1 MEAQRVKPKT
11 RQSSAG
17 LLPRMESRL
26 WSDGQTVT
34 YRYHPVGGKP
44 MNLGTNRLAAIQ
56 KVLDLNRSGTDVGT
70 VAELWRLY
78 QATPEWK
85 SLADATRADY
95 LQCSKEVLDNFGKA
109 SAALI
114 RPTDINR
121 YLRVERAAAPVRAN
135 REAALLSNLFNLG
148 IERGD
153 LDANPCKQ
161 VRRNK
166 EQPRT
171 EAPETAVLGA
181 FVGWLV
187 ESGGQRKTIAQMA
200 EFAAYGGSRRVEFLR
215 LSRTQIDRSGG
226 FVRVQRAKQRGVVV
240 WEKIEIGPQMADLL
254 DRIEAHATELA
265 IQRKKPRSEYVFCNG
280 KGNPYT
286 ARGFMANWGR
296 WMGQA
301 IKAGVVTK
309 RFTFHDLRAYYVTL
323 HRTERGNLPELHKNP
338 ATTARIYDRRKE
350 SNRGAM

>member
-1 MEAQRVKPKT
+1 MKPRNRK
-11 RQSSAG
+11 SSAG
-17 LLPRMESRL
+17 LLPRMEAWVWR
-26 WSDGQTVT
+26 DGKTT
-34 YRYHPVGGKP
+34 SYRYHPVGAKP
-44 MNLGTNRLAAIQ
+44 IPLGTDKKAAIQ
-56 KVLDLNRSGTDVGT
+56 QVLDLSGKSGDAGT
-70 VAELWRLY
+70 VKELWRLY
-78 QATPEWK
+78 QLSPGWTI
-85 SLADATRADY
+85 LAEATRADY
-95 LQCSKEVLDNFGKA
+95 LQCSGPLLKTFGPA
-109 SAALI
+109 QAALI

-121 YLRVERAAAPVRAN
+121 YLRVERADAPVRAN

-181 FVGWLV
+181 FVDWLV
-187 ESGGQRKTIAQMA
+187 RSGGQRKTIAQMA

-215 LSRTQIDRSGG
+215 LTWAQVDRAGG
-226 FVRVQRAKQRGVVV
+226 VVRVQRAKQRGAVV
-240 WEKIEIGPQMADLL
+240 WEKIAIGPQMADLL
-254 DRIEAHATELA
+254 DRIELHTVEQAE
-265 IQRKKPRSEYVFCNG
+265 QRKRPRPRSEYVFCNRG
-280 KGNPYT
+280 GNPYSS
-286 ARGFMANWGR
+286 RGFMANWGK
-296 WMGQA
+296 WMAQA
-301 IKAGVVTK
+301 VKAGIVSR

-350 SNRGAM
+350 SDRGAM